1 MKVLVVQSRPYQS
14 FAGGDGAYIDAMVR
28 HLTHRGVE
36 VTGITSGATKGRP
49 RLLLRLAYPTPPG
62 ARWWFRQTLSLG
74 ERHLA
79 IGPQLVRDVI
89 GFLQERRHPTGISPF
104 ILPPDRGER
113 AWISRMLER
122 ERPDAVI
129 LTFEAAGAVD
139 EVRRLG
145 VPCLA
150 LSGFLPMRNYD
161 LSAAPAP
168 LTGAE
173 IQPTEDFLQ
182 ALRRADRVGFSSRD
196 DCNYAGDRLH
206 LSRPLYVGMG
216 FSRREVRSRS
226 DAPVVLF
233 VGNRTEPNR
242 LALDWFCGKVWPA
255 IRARAP
261 DARFRI
267 VGRVAQYFASVPAEG
282 IECVGE
288 VADLSAAYCGARLV
302 VAPLLT
308 GSPGVK
314 TKVAEAISYGCP
326 LVATSLGVDGGSR
339 DQIDAAGFIT
349 DDPDQFARH
358 AADLLLDDQLCADK
372 RRGTERVFDLL
383 FSREA
388 AYGELDQFLAEVA
401 AARAGA
407 PDAPAIA

>member
-14 FAGGDGAYIDAMVR
+14 FAGGDGAYIDALVR
-28 HLTHRGVE
+28 HLTHRGCE
-36 VTGITSGATKGRP
+36 VVGLTSGSTKGRP

-62 ARWWFRQTLSLG
+62 ASWRFRSTIAVG
-74 ERHLA
+74 ARYLA
-79 IGPQLVRDVI
+79 IGPQLLRDVV
-89 GFLQERRHPTGISPF
+89 GFLRDRRHPTGISPF
-104 ILPPDRGER
+104 ILPPDRAER
-113 AWISRMLER
+113 AWIARMLNR

-129 LTFEAAGAVD
+129 LTFEAAGAID
-139 EVRRLG
+139 EVRRHG

-161 LSAAPAP
+161 LSAAPVP
-168 LTGAE
+168 VSGVE
-173 IQPTEDFLQ
+173 VRPTDDFLQ

-196 DCNYAGDRLH
+196 DCNYARDQMQMA
-206 LSRPLYVGMG
+206 RPLYVGMG
-216 FSRREVRSRS
+216 FSKREVRSRS

-242 LALDWFCGKVWPA
+242 LALEWFCSKVWPTV
-255 IRARAP
+255 RNRVP

-267 VGRVAQYFASVPAEG
+267 VGRVAQYFASAPTAG

-288 VADLSAAYCGARLV
+288 VADLSEEYCGARLV

-326 LVATSLGVDGGSR
+326 LVATSLGVDGGSL
-339 DQIDAAGFIT
+339 DQIDAAGFIA

-358 AADLLLDDQLCADK
+358 AVDLLLDDQLCADK
-372 RRGTERVFDLL
+372 RQGTESVFELL
-383 FSREA
+383 FSRDA
-388 AYGELDQFLAEVA
+388 AYGELDQFLAGLA
-401 AARAGA
+401 AASTA
-407 PDAPAIA
+407 PDRPRVS